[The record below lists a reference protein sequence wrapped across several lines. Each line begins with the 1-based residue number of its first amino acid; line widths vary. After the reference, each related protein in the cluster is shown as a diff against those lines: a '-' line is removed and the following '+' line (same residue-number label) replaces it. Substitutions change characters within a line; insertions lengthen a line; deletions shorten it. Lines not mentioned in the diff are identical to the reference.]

1 MEPEKKEGANCKT
14 NQESQEETRGSCLG
28 QSFDPQT
35 ATGAG
40 ECLVNPPSG
49 HCQEGHQVR
58 KANKEIDEGSN
69 LWVETFLV
77 PSFCV
82 GVVRGYITGG
92 RNKTEEKSNASLFL
106 LHISSPANNLLPE
119 MAEVDLR
126 VSISRTFFSFS
137 WSLIHLKLIF
147 AIRWSF
153 PFELFEF
160 Q

>member
-1 MEPEKKEGANCKT
+1 MEPEKKEAANGKT

-40 ECLVNPPSG
+40 ECLVYPPSA

-58 KANKEIDEGSN
+58 KANEEIDEGFN

-92 RNKTEEKSNASLFL
+92 RNKAEENSNASLFF

-119 MAEVDLR
+119 MAVVDLR
-126 VSISRTFFSFS
+126 VFISRTLFSFS

-153 PFELFEF
+153 SF